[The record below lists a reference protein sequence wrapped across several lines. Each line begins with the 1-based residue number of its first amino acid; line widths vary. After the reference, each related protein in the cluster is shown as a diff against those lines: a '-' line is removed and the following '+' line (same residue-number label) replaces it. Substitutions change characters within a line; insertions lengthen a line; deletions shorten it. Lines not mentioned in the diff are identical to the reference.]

1 MGAGEAQSAKL
12 ASYKAIYLGIVVA
25 VFSTALLF
33 IFAPYVPA
41 WLTPDPTLQG
51 MIFDLLP
58 LIGFGQILM
67 VPGLISWSIIAAQG
81 RARLATTI
89 EFVTSWLIV
98 VPISAIFVYMYNYNL
113 IGLVAALIVGYTLG
127 GISIAYLILRS
138 DWEAVSDVIIGRNGI
153 QETKNEKYDWAGLP
167 KRVQEA
173 AKVLGY
179 NEEKWDLNQH
189 PASCSK
195 AWNGLN
201 QAEQDAAS
209 GLGYTLRSWNT
220 SNGGGENRTTQEF
233 DDIESEEKEK
243 KVRSK
248 RSTCSF

>member
-1 MGAGEAQSAKL
+1 
-12 ASYKAIYLGIVVA
+12 
-25 VFSTALLF
+25 
-33 IFAPYVPA
+33 
-41 WLTPDPTLQG
+41 
-51 MIFDLLP
+51 
-58 LIGFGQILM
+58 
-67 VPGLISWSIIAAQG
+67 
-81 RARLATTI
+81 
-89 EFVTSWLIV
+89 
-98 VPISAIFVYMYNYNL
+98 
-113 IGLVAALIVGYTLG
+113 
-127 GISIAYLILRS
+127 
-138 DWEAVSDVIIGRNGI
+138 VSDVIIGRNGI